1 MKAHLHSYRLAP
13 KKTNLIAGMV
23 RGLSVRHAMDIL
35 ERTPKKG
42 AQAILGVIRSALA
55 NAVHNDRQHADD
67 LFIRRLLVN
76 QGTAYRRGVPMARG
90 RVRPIRKFTSHI
102 EVVLGVGPTEK
113 KNQPSSA
120 LGGLRPA
127 SQINPKSPTYAEASA
142 GRQIPK
148 TKEKVSKKAA
158 SKQISS

>member
-23 RGLSVRHAMDIL
+23 RGLPVRHAMDIL

-42 AQAILGVIRSALA
+42 AQAILGVLRSALA

-76 QGTAYRRGVPMARG
+76 QGSAYRRGVPMSRG

-102 EVVLGVGPTEK
+102 EVVLGI
-113 KNQPSSA
+113 
-120 LGGLRPA
+120 A
-127 SQINPKSPTYAEASA
+127 S
-142 GRQIPK
+142 K
-148 TKEKVSKKAA
+148 TKEKVSKKTV
-158 SKQISS
+158 SKQKSS

>member
-23 RGLSVRHAMDIL
+23 RGLPVRHAMDIL

-42 AQAILGVIRSALA
+42 AQAILGVLRSALA

-76 QGTAYRRGVPMARG
+76 QGSAYRRGVPMARG
-90 RVRPIRKFTSHI
+90 RVRPVKKF
-102 EVVLGVGPTEK
+102 
-113 KNQPSSA
+113 N
-120 LGGLRPA
+120 
-127 SQINPKSPTYAEASA
+127 SP
-142 GRQIPK
+142 I
-148 TKEKVSKKAA
+148 
-158 SKQISS
+158 

>member
-23 RGLSVRHAMDIL
+23 RGLPVRHAMDIL

-42 AQAILGVIRSALA
+42 AQAILGVIRSAVA

-76 QGTAYRRGVPMARG
+76 QGPAFDRGVPMARG
-90 RVRPIRKFTSHI
+90 RVRPIKKFTSHI
-102 EVVLGVGPTEK
+102 EVVLGVSPRDE
-113 KNQPSSA
+113 
-120 LGGLRPA
+120 
-127 SQINPKSPTYAEASA
+127 KSPHSTGSGPSA
-142 GRQIPK
+142 NS
-148 TKEKVSKKAA
+148 KENVSKKTL
-158 SKQISS
+158 SKQKSPPSL